1 MSLLD
6 TLDQYLAPLQQPQ
19 PDQPAPRNFTAQG
32 GGNAYMQQWAQQEQ
46 QRPQAQP
53 MQPQQGGQ
61 DLLATLDAY
70 LAPIMPSQSQQPL
83 NLPEPDT
90 EGGRQGREYF
100 KNDPYAQAYNRQ
112 WSDWQAQQP
121 KEQAGPPKPRPEEEL
136 ESWIKQKSAEPLVP
150 EHVDEVWHSQNA
162 VELSQKFPGLDYNKQ
177 IAPAL
182 NKRVELLAHAKAYA
196 ANGNQFAREKMMQA
210 VPNEDRDQFK
220 SIVAEVAPGLAKER
234 GFVHQAFANFVAGS
248 NELSG
253 SAIGLARKGL
263 SATRGAVAERVYG
276 RGSQAAESEKAFLAQ
291 REKDRWDAGLAD
303 DFVNGAA
310 QAQEAK
316 SMANDSL
323 ALQFAKS
330 AVFGIARAVPMMAA
344 GGAVGTSLSPLTF
357 FPQMQQEQEKKF
369 RQEGHSEKWATIM
382 SVPVGIVQA
391 FIEKAGGNSTLAKN
405 MKGQILKG
413 AGNRIKQAI

>member
-1 MSLLD
+1 
-6 TLDQYLAPLQQPQ
+6 
-19 PDQPAPRNFTAQG
+19 
-32 GGNAYMQQWAQQEQ
+32 
-46 QRPQAQP
+46 
-53 MQPQQGGQ
+53 
-61 DLLATLDAY
+61 
-70 LAPIMPSQSQQPL
+70 
-83 NLPEPDT
+83 
-90 EGGRQGREYF
+90 
-100 KNDPYAQAYNRQ
+100 
-112 WSDWQAQQP
+112 
-121 KEQAGPPKPRPEEEL
+121 
-136 ESWIKQKSAEPLVP
+136 
-150 EHVDEVWHSQNA
+150 
-162 VELSQKFPGLDYNKQ
+162 
-177 IAPAL
+177 
-182 NKRVELLAHAKAYA
+182 
-196 ANGNQFAREKMMQA
+196 MMQA

-303 DFVNGAA
+303 DFVKGAA
-310 QAQEAK
+310 QAQEDK

-413 AGNRIKQAI
+413 AGNRIKQAIKTAGGEWGEEALQGAVSELGSYMLGFVEPEVKKDWTAKWKAASSCAITAWWSARTAECAPTSTPGTWWCTARWTATSRARSGWN